1 MTSEDSLQF
10 AQERLRPHP
19 ATPLNRTLRLDQ
31 RRPRVTRR
39 FAVELAKGETRVFER
54 VDDTVQVHLA
64 AGGLWI
70 THDGDCKDVIL
81 AAGES
86 HHADR
91 CGAMHLFA
99 MQDCVLELEFE
110 DDASPAG

>member
-10 AQERLRPHP
+10 VQDRLRPHA
-19 ATPLNRTLRLDQ
+19 ATPLTRTLRLDQ

-39 FAVELAKGETRVFER
+39 FAVEVAKGATKVFAR
-54 VDDTVQVHLA
+54 VDETVQVHLA
-64 AGGLWI
+64 SGGLWI

-81 AAGES
+81 SAGET
-86 HHADR
+86 HRADR

-110 DDASPAG
+110 DDAIPMD